1 MTVERRRTGIPLV
14 EALAREV
21 DELLAH
27 ALAEA
32 SGTWAPPVDLVA
44 CPERFH
50 VLVDLPGVRA
60 RDITVSLRDRQLE
73 VAGWKAPPP
82 HRSTGKR
89 YLRVERSSGRFAV
102 RVELPGPVDPVRARA
117 SLGGG
122 VLRIELPRIE
132 DRRNRVHLVP
142 ITEEEP

>member
-1 MTVERRRTGIPLV
+1 VERRRTSVPLI

-27 ALAEA
+27 ALSEA

-44 CPERFH
+44 CPEHFH
-50 VLVDLPGVRA
+50 ILVDLPGVPA

-73 VAGWKAPPP
+73 VTGWKAPEP
-82 HRSTGKR
+82 HRSAGKR

-102 RVELPGPVDPVRARA
+102 RVELPGPVDPVRGRA
-117 SLGGG
+117 QLGGG

-132 DRRNRVHLVP
+132 DRRNRVHILP
-142 ITEEEP
+142 ISTEEP